1 MTYDQSY
8 VVFILIMIG
17 LFTMAFA
24 IREWLR
30 NRKKKKPL
38 GRLITIYRSSVYER
52 FGQLNFKTF
61 FP

>member
-30 NRKKKKPL
+30 NRKK
-38 GRLITIYRSSVYER
+38 RNRWED
-52 FGQLNFKTF
+52 
-61 FP
+61 